1 MNRLLFA
8 FFAILLSLPVH
19 SAKTENGEL
28 KVRAVIRNNTCSVAA
43 ASHNI
48 VLNMGAEA
56 TKIFYQPGV
65 AARENPF
72 DIILE
77 NCGPIATGVRAT
89 LSGNA
94 HAANS
99 TLFALNSPLAPTT
112 ARNIGIAVYDQNGTL
127 VGPGNT
133 SGTYALNGQLSNGLG
148 LRFVARY
155 VSTATP
161 VIAGRA
167 NGSMTFTLTYD

>member
-1 MNRLLFA
+1 MNKRLFA
-8 FFAILLSLPVH
+8 CFALLLSLPVH
-19 SAKTENGEL
+19 SAKTENGQLE
-28 KVRAVIRNNTCSVAA
+28 VSAVIRNNTCSVAA
-43 ASHNI
+43 ASQNI

-56 TKIFYQPGV
+56 TKLFYQSGV

-89 LSGNA
+89 LRGNA

-99 TLFALNSPLAPTT
+99 TLFALNSPLSPTT
-112 ARNIGIAVYDQNGTL
+112 ARNIGIAVYDQNGTR
-127 VGPGNT
+127 VEPGNT
-133 SGTYALNGQLSNGLG
+133 SGTYTLNGPLSDGIG

-167 NGSMTFTLTYD
+167 DGSMTFTLTYD

>member
-1 MNRLLFA
+1 
-8 FFAILLSLPVH
+8 ILLSLPVH

-94 HAANS
+94 HTANS
-99 TLFALNSPLAPTT
+99 TLFALNSPLDPTT
-112 ARNIGIAVYDQNGTL
+112 ARNIGIAVYDQNGMH

-133 SGTYALNGQLSNGLG
+133 SATYALRSEERRVGKDGKC
-148 LRFVARY
+148 
-155 VSTATP
+155 T
-161 VIAGRA
+161 
-167 NGSMTFTLTYD
+167 

>member
-8 FFAILLSLPVH
+8 LFALLLSLPAH
-19 SAKTENGEL
+19 SAKTESGEL
-28 KVRAVIRNNTCSVAA
+28 KVRAVIRNNTCSVSAV
-43 ASHNI
+43 SQNI

-56 TKIFYQPGV
+56 TKLFYETGV

-99 TLFALNSPLAPTT
+99 TLFALSSPLSPTT
-112 ARNIGIAVYDQNGTL
+112 ARNIGIAVYDQNGT
-127 VGPGNT
+127 
-133 SGTYALNGQLSNGLG
+133 
-148 LRFVARY
+148 RVAAREY
-155 VSTATP
+155 LWYLYPQWPTQ
-161 VIAGRA
+161 
-167 NGSMTFTLTYD
+167 

>member
-1 MNRLLFA
+1 MNKLFLA
-8 FFAILLSLPVH
+8 FFALLLSLPAH
-19 SAKTENGEL
+19 SAKTESGEL
-28 KVRAVIRNNTCSVAA
+28 KVRAVIRNNTCSVSAV
-43 ASHNI
+43 SQNI

-56 TKIFYQPGV
+56 TKLFYETGV

-94 HAANS
+94 HPANS

-112 ARNIGIAVYDQNGTL
+112 ARNIGIAVYDQSGTR

-133 SGTYALNGQLSNGLG
+133 SGTYTLNGQLSDGIG
-148 LRFVARY
+148 LRFIARY
-155 VSTATP
+155 VSTAVP
-161 VIAGRA
+161 VVAGRA
-167 NGSMTFTLTYD
+167 DGSMLFTLTYD